1 MSVSLSELLSGLILA
16 TIRLL
21 LKTHNVGLT
30 QMREGSDT
38 FLVHA
43 YLPVEASFGLADEI
57 RRRFEFQSRG
67 GVLDVEGRNCCR

>member
-1 MSVSLSELLSGLILA
+1 MLLFI
-16 TIRLL
+16 
-21 LKTHNVGLT
+21 

-57 RRRFEFQSRG
+57 RRKCSGAASVSLLLSHWER
-67 GVLDVEGRNCCR
+67 VEVGLHVVAYSGAAV